1 MSLRS
6 PASCSILLIFRNGLS
21 PFFCFPHHFIGQ
33 PSFIHDRKCLAA
45 SRAFQSRNS
54 FTKKGPRGYRR
65 RSKSREETPWGAATA
80 GSYRLSGFAN
90 QKDPRIDEAQFL
102 LTLLALALQISHRR
116 RVGPCC
122 CRSRRLRIMPLGL
135 TNTLAPLF
143 QLECFSNK
151 PALCFRL
158 RFSSYGG
165 YPKIE
170 YDGCAVGDFDPAQG
184 PLVSHPALLFSTEHT
199 TVRSSEMTPSAGQA
213 ETRLNS
219 PVRRP
224 APAQQLSPPS
234 RVPACERV
242 PLARCNRT
250 SLDIA

>member
-1 MSLRS
+1 VSRRS
-6 PASCSILLIFRNGLS
+6 PASCSILLIFRNGRS
-21 PFFCFPHHFIGQ
+21 PFFVFHTILSANPLSFMIG
-33 PSFIHDRKCLAA
+33 SA
-45 SRAFQSRNS
+45 SLLPRISIQGIYSQKRTARLSPAVQV
-54 FTKKGPRGYRR
+54 KGGNAL
-65 RSKSREETPWGAATA
+65 GAATA
-80 GSYRLSGFAN
+80 GGYRLSGFAN

-143 QLECFSNK
+143 QQECFSNK

-184 PLVSHPALLFSTEHT
+184 PWENWCHIRLSCFRPNIPQLEA
-199 TVRSSEMTPSAGQA
+199 VR
-213 ETRLNS
+213 
-219 PVRRP
+219 
-224 APAQQLSPPS
+224 
-234 RVPACERV
+234 
-242 PLARCNRT
+242 
-250 SLDIA
+250 

>member
-1 MSLRS
+1 MPR
-6 PASCSILLIFRNGLS
+6 
-21 PFFCFPHHFIGQ
+21 CF
-33 PSFIHDRKCLAA
+33 
-45 SRAFQSRNS
+45 RAFQSKE
-54 FTKKGPRGYRR
+54 FIHKKGPRGFRR

-80 GSYRLSGFAN
+80 GGYRLSGFAN

-143 QLECFSNK
+143 QQECFSNK

-184 PLVSHPALLFSTEHT
+184 PWENWCHIRLSCFRPNIPQLEA
-199 TVRSSEMTPSAGQA
+199 VR
-213 ETRLNS
+213 
-219 PVRRP
+219 
-224 APAQQLSPPS
+224 
-234 RVPACERV
+234 
-242 PLARCNRT
+242 
-250 SLDIA
+250 

>member
-1 MSLRS
+1 MHIGSHYKDGSVSRRS
-6 PASCSILLIFRNGLS
+6 PASCSILLIFRNGRS

-45 SRAFQSRNS
+45 SAHFNPRNL
-54 FTKKGPRGYRR
+54 FTKKDRAAFAGGPSQGRKRPGGQRQRG
-65 RSKSREETPWGAATA
+65 G
-80 GSYRLSGFAN
+80 YRLSGFAN

-143 QLECFSNK
+143 QQECFSNK

-184 PLVSHPALLFSTEHT
+184 PWENWCHIRLSCFRPNIPQLEA
-199 TVRSSEMTPSAGQA
+199 VR
-213 ETRLNS
+213 
-219 PVRRP
+219 
-224 APAQQLSPPS
+224 
-234 RVPACERV
+234 
-242 PLARCNRT
+242 
-250 SLDIA
+250 